1 MSGGSLTAAA
11 ESSLGSFAD
20 GSIGIGGTDS
30 SGAEFKDVFSAGDS
44 VTGQASLPFWLA
56 ELRVHYRNEQ
66 WVWLEEF
73 EFQALRPALLQ
84 RLVLPLAGLPL
95 AVFQQRVLEQ
105 LKLLGQAFVWVLR
118 PGDSLG
124 FCEKT
129 LEISR
134 DKLLAYSPR

>member
-1 MSGGSLTAAA
+1 MYFQLAT
-11 ESSLGSFAD
+11 LLQD
-20 GSIGIGGTDS
+20 
-30 SGAEFKDVFSAGDS
+30 
-44 VTGQASLPFWLA
+44 QASLPFWLA
-56 ELRVHYRNEQ
+56 ELRVHYRNKQ

-84 RLVLPLAGLPL
+84 RLVLRLAGLPL

-129 LEISR
+129 LEICR